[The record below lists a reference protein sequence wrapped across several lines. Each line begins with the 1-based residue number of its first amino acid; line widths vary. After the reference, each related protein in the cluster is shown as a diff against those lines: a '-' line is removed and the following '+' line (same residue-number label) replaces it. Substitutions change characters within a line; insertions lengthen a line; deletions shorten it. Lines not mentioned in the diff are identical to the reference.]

1 MTGERPLNNVKTA
14 VTLLV
19 VILLMSFTASP
30 QVRRT
35 GQGNMANWA
44 GKYPDDKFFDHPLI
58 KSPLRR
64 ILSKADYASI
74 RDYNLMTPIR
84 RVGDYLVAYSE
95 IKYSD
100 PQKTLS
106 LAFDLGDGAV
116 YIVFREG
123 DEHREFSTEGNRFNL
138 PKEVLEEL
146 GL

>member
-123 DEHREFSTEGNRFNL
+123 EEHREFSTEGNRFNL